1 MPSLSGLTY
10 FACTNH
16 QFRTVSVGGAVL
28 EVSAARSIGAV
39 LPNQKETIMKRFFLL
54 AVFALA
60 VIGWQ
65 TSSSS
70 NAQTAE
76 KRQLYNISIN
86 RFKPEMETE
95 YYDFVK
101 NVMNPLYVKG
111 GVKARYAYRPDRG
124 TRNEIIYFVPQESY
138 AAIGVPPDGIGR
150 ALGNEDATRLFWQR
164 HSRFLEGAE
173 ILTVSAMP
181 DMSWTNPKWQGQ
193 PQLALMRWQ
202 TVAYGR
208 NTEYEDYF
216 KNYDTPARRK
226 YAEQGNMLGQW
237 RFRQSFGGNVYR
249 YLMLRPLASYA
260 ELDENGTKGLGQIL
274 GAAEYRKITDQ
285 LPKGVILQDEAYLI
299 RYRPDLSITPQTSTA
314 EKK

>member
-1 MPSLSGLTY
+1 
-10 FACTNH
+10 
-16 QFRTVSVGGAVL
+16 
-28 EVSAARSIGAV
+28 
-39 LPNQKETIMKRFFLL
+39 MKRLFLL
-54 AVFALA
+54 TLFVLA
-60 VIGWQ
+60 VIGWH

-70 NAQTAE
+70 KAQTAE
-76 KRQLYNISIN
+76 KKQLYNISIN

-138 AAIGVPPDGIGR
+138 STIGVPPDGIGR
-150 ALGNEDATRLFWQR
+150 ALGNEEATRLFWQR
-164 HSRFLEGAE
+164 HSRFLESAE
-173 ILTVSAMP
+173 ILTVEAMP
-181 DMSWTNPKWQGQ
+181 DISWTNPKFQGQ

-208 NTEYEDYF
+208 STEYEDFF
-216 KNYDTPARRK
+216 KTYDTPARRK

-237 RFRQSFGGNVYR
+237 RFRLRFGGDVNR
-249 YLMLRPLASYA
+249 YLMIRPMASYA
-260 ELDENGTKGLGQIL
+260 ELDEGGTKGLGLIL
-274 GAAEYRKITDQ
+274 GAAEYKKMNDQ
-285 LPKGVILQDEAYLI
+285 FPKGAILQDEAYLI
-299 RYRPDLSITPQTSTA
+299 RYRPDLSITPQTNTA